1 MAKTRKT
8 RSDSIGG
15 MQITAAVARDVLIPK
30 TANLSDLEAEI
41 FMAAASQLPASERIK
56 PAVALMLT
64 EFAKSAALVTQMDD
78 LLKSEGYV
86 IQSPTGQKA
95 VHPGFKVRESAHKQM
110 LTAFRA
116 CSLSPSGDK
125 ADLVRQ
131 AALESQARGGRPL
144 AVIPPPKTGEAPDWV
159 AMAADIDFKNGGQ

>member
-8 RSDSIGG
+8 RSDSIKG

-41 FMAAASQLPASERIK
+41 FTAAASQLPASERTK

-78 LLKSEGYV
+78 LLKVEGHV
-86 IQSPTGQKA
+86 INAPGGQKW
-95 VHPGFKVRESAHKQM
+95 VHPAFKIRESAHKQM
-110 LTAFRA
+110 ITSFRA

-144 AVIPPPKTGEAPDWV
+144 AIIPTQTTGDQPDWA
-159 AMAADIDFKNGGQ
+159 AMSAALEKEMGGQ

>member
-1 MAKTRKT
+1 MTKARKT
-8 RSDSIGG
+8 RSDSIAG

-30 TANLSDLEAEI
+30 TANLSDMEAEI
-41 FMAAASQLPASERIK
+41 FTAAASQLPASERTK

-64 EFAKSAALVTQMDD
+64 EFAKSAALVTQMDG
-78 LLKSEGYV
+78 LLKVEGHV
-86 IQSPTGQKA
+86 INAPGGQKW
-95 VHPGFKVRESAHKQM
+95 VHPAFKVRESAHKQM
-110 LTAFRA
+110 ITAFRA

-131 AALESQARGGRPL
+131 AALESKARGGRPL
-144 AVIPPPKTGEAPDWV
+144 AVMPTSKTGEAPDWV